1 MTRFD
6 AADAADRRKLFAEAV
21 LAHRNRGSPFLTVE
35 VDPADVPGVD
45 PGGEDDDGEGTPV
58 PWIQFAE
65 KTFNLDCT
73 DAELDRLKRLLD
85 EFPEFRIER
94 IDRPE
99 EAEGA
104 NVRVTARS
112 DASRL
117 GQFLDRALQ
126 VTYDLDDDYRAWVT
140 EL

>member
-6 AADAADRRKLFAEAV
+6 AADAAGRRKLFAEAV

-35 VDPADVPGVD
+35 VDPADT
-45 PGGEDDDGEGTPV
+45 PGGDDDDEGTTV
-58 PWIQFAE
+58 PWVQFAE
-65 KTFNLDCT
+65 QTVNLDCT
-73 DAELDRLKRLLD
+73 DAELDRLKGLLD
-85 EFPEFRIER
+85 EFPEFRIEQ
-94 IDRPE
+94 IERPE

-126 VTYDLDDDYRAWVT
+126 VTYDLDDDYHAWVT